1 MALTEAQ
8 IINCLVILGLPARI
22 DIAAGYTGGDGE
34 TLRKSGVARAI
45 LGQLNAAQETEITGV
60 LTEYASIKYDADTIK
75 AEGLDSDPAR
85 TRRRLA
91 RVLAQTIGL
100 TWGGVRGWSVTR
112 G

>member
-34 TLRKSGVARAI
+34 ALRKSGVARAI
-45 LGQLNAAQETEITGV
+45 LGQLNAAQESKI
-60 LTEYASIKYDADTIK
+60 ASILNEYTAVEFDADTIK

-100 TWGGVRGWSVTR
+100 TWGGVRGWSIAR